1 MDNLD
6 EMIEICHSAA
16 GALETLAD
24 LPEEIW
30 RITPTYLQPQTRKH
44 LRVVNNPMF
53 LMRGKIKYWY
63 FSVLGFWNSAVSR
76 S

>member
-30 RITPTYLQPQTRKH
+30 RITPTYLQPQTMKH